1 MTRVTLVR
9 HGQAQTGAIDE
20 ASYDRLSPLGRQ
32 QAAWLGDYLAVT
44 SSGVSRVVSGPMRRQ
59 QQTATEIAQAL
70 SLKVER
76 DTRLVE
82 INYFALAASLERR
95 RSIGLPTDRR
105 GFLAHLP
112 QVMAAW
118 HDGAIENPDE
128 TFDNFQARVLGA
140 LDEAEAKDGTLL
152 VTSGGVIGMAIRHV
166 LSLELDAFSHVLL
179 QTNNASLH
187 RYEVE
192 FDQRRL
198 VTFNAIPHLDIPGR
212 EHARTYV

>member
-9 HGQAQTGAIDE
+9 HGQAQTGASDE
-20 ASYDRLSPLGRQ
+20 ESYDSLSQLGHQ
-32 QAAWLGDYLAVT
+32 QAAWLGAYFAAT
-44 SSGVSRVVSGPMRRQ
+44 SSGITRVISGPMRRQ
-59 QQTATEIAQAL
+59 RQTAEIIGGAL
-70 SLKVER
+70 ELPVSQDK
-76 DTRLVE
+76 RLIE
-82 INYFALAASLERR
+82 INYFSMAESLKRR

-112 QVMAAW
+112 LVMAAW

-128 TFDNFQARVLGA
+128 TFDHFQARVLGA
-140 LDEAEAKDGTLL
+140 LDDAEARDGTLL

-166 LSLELDAFSHVLL
+166 LSLELGAFSHVLL
-179 QTNNASLH
+179 QTNNASIH

-192 FDQRRL
+192 FDERRL
-198 VTFNAIPHLDIPGR
+198 TTFNAIPHLDIPGR